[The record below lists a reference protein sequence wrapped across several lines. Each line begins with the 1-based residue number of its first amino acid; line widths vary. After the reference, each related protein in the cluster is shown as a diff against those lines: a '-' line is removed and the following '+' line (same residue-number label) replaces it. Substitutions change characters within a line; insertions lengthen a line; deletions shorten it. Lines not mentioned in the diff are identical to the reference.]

1 MINGNIPD
9 AWWRGSYG
17 TIQLLKKDS
26 IIYVLNNWNG
36 EFYSDCY
43 KSDMRGVPTNSK
55 ERFIIR
61 PIKNLDGY
69 EIFLEN

>member
-1 MINGNIPD
+1 MSGRTIVD

-17 TIQLLKKDS
+17 TIQLLKKDGVM
-26 IIYVLNNWNG
+26 YVLNDWNG

-43 KSDMRGVPTNSK
+43 KSDIRGIPTGSE
-55 ERFIIR
+55 ERFSII